1 MDGGRREAEDGK
13 VDHKES
19 SDDEEV
25 ELRNF
30 TQEGCRRDRS
40 AGGRHPGYAGVVGR
54 SARRMVV

>member
-13 VDHKES
+13 VDHKEP

-25 ELRNF
+25 ELF
-30 TQEGCRRDRS
+30 SHTKG
-40 AGGRHPGYAGVVGR
+40 AGGTDLRGGGHPGYAVVVGR